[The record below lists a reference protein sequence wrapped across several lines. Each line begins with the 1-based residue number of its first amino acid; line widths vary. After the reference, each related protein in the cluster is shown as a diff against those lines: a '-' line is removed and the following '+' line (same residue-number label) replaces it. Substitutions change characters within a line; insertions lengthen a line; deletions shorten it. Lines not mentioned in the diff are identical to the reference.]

1 MRRCDRRAVL
11 AVCAFIAVVLVPGPA
26 ATCEG
31 DPPPPFCGKTL
42 VLALGNPDVLVS
54 GTADTVDIEAAVF
67 FNMVD
72 FPPGT
77 GICPAG
83 PYAVDITVDLTCTP
97 GPDASGSVTAQ
108 AVVFGWN
115 DITVP
120 VSVPSGV
127 SRRCEVEGTVTIALA
142 DGMVLTD
149 DARTVAC
156 IGDPAPLQP
165 ALPRLDIELL
175 TGATVSRVHGGDQ
188 SEPVYRV
195 TNNDDT
201 EAFNGVLRA
210 SSTNEAKRP
219 GMSGPTPPP
228 GTGVYAVA
236 DPGLG
241 DNFTV
246 GFAGDLDP
254 AQCLLLP
261 ADPGNPAP
269 ALAFEPLVIA
279 PGGFVDVPL
288 FVRPWPM
295 CAGGSCSA
303 VTLDALGTFTDG
315 TGAVACTGMV
325 SAVDPTV
332 PPTFS
337 WPDAGSTALLDP
349 GSDPFIP
356 VLPLE
361 GVAAPS
367 LPPLQVEIQ
376 IVQMELTAAGLP
388 AGPPNHLAS
397 PIEPVRGR
405 ILSQWAAPFQVD
417 SFFDIAYRIDFVPLP
432 GSPYLLD
439 PPQVVM
445 TGAPTGGE
453 QISPY
458 ASARMTART
467 SPSGDPAVHLDSTV
481 QLHAEGVD
489 QLGNRIP
496 LLLQNVQLVTA
507 PNGVGL
513 VGSTTAIAPTEAVEG
528 GVPIFNAI
536 EVWLDFSGEAF
547 VSPSPPLL
555 FRDRFESGD
564 TTQWSTIVP

>member
-1 MRRCDRRAVL
+1 MRRCDRRVVL
-11 AVCAFIAVVLVPGPA
+11 AICVLAAVVLAPEPA
-26 ATCEG
+26 ASCEG
-31 DPPPPFCGKTL
+31 DPPPPSCGKTL
-42 VLALGNPDVLVS
+42 VLALGNPDVLVA
-54 GTADTVDIEAAVF
+54 GTADTVNIEAAVF

-72 FPPGT
+72 FPPGS
-77 GICPAG
+77 GICPGG
-83 PYAVDITVDLTCTP
+83 PYAVDIAVELTCTP
-97 GPDASGSVTAQ
+97 GPDATGSVAGQ
-108 AVVFGWN
+108 AVVLGWN

-149 DARTVAC
+149 VAKTAAC
-156 IGDPAPLQP
+156 IGDPAPLLP

-175 TGATVSRVHGGDQ
+175 SGSTVSRVHGGDQ
-188 SEPVYRV
+188 SAPVYRV
-195 TNNDDT
+195 TNNDDAET
-201 EAFNGVLRA
+201 FSGILRA

-261 ADPGNPAP
+261 ADPGHPEP

-288 FVRPWPM
+288 FVRAWPM

-315 TGAVACTGMV
+315 TGAIACAGMV

-337 WPDAGSTALLDP
+337 WPDAGSTAQVDP

-356 VLPLE
+356 VLPLD
-361 GVAAPS
+361 GVAAPG
-367 LPPLQVEIQ
+367 LPPIRVDIE

-397 PIEPVRGR
+397 PIEPFRGR
-405 ILSQWAAPFQVD
+405 ILSQWPGPFQVD
-417 SFFDIAYRIDFVPLP
+417 SFFDIVYRIDYVPQP
-432 GSPYLLD
+432 TSPYLLD

-453 QISPY
+453 QISPF
-458 ASARMTART
+458 ATARMAART
-467 SPSGDPAVHLDSTV
+467 SPSGDPAAHLDSTV
-481 QLHAEGVD
+481 QLHAEGID
-489 QLGNRIP
+489 QFGNRIP
-496 LLLQNVQLVTA
+496 LLLQNVQFGTA
-507 PNGVGL
+507 PDGVGL
-513 VGSTTAIAPTEAVEG
+513 VGGATAFGPTDAVEG
-528 GVPIFNAI
+528 GVPVFTVI
-536 EVWLDFSGEAF
+536 EVWLDLSGEAF

-564 TTQWSTIVP
+564 PGQWSATVP